1 MSLSLVLRVSLPVS
15 PPPKSLDLGTSTVSR
30 CPCTS
35 AAGLVPPLS
44 WDFCS
49 APTQAGQ
56 AAGAS
61 CSCLEMSSSALSQL
75 IPSLKALGLA
85 RTSQLGSD
93 GAEQQQPLGALGTRP
108 GCLWCSQFLAA
119 SPAPIPVCA
128 LGVVAEVLGCLGSR
142 SRPAGAAW
150 EGEPSLPTPGGAAA
164 PGPSCHPGQLLSPP
178 TLSPGS
184 ASCQDQAL
192 NQV

>member
-61 CSCLEMSSSALSQL
+61 CSCWEMSSSALSQL

-85 RTSQLGSD
+85 RTPQLGSG

-119 SPAPIPVCA
+119 FPCSHPCVCPGSRGR
-128 LGVVAEVLGCLGSR
+128 GVGMFGEQEPSCWSCLG
-142 SRPAGAAW
+142 G
-150 EGEPSLPTPGGAAA
+150 
-164 PGPSCHPGQLLSPP
+164 
-178 TLSPGS
+178 
-184 ASCQDQAL
+184 
-192 NQV
+192 